1 VTKEERAE
9 RFARRGFAFVLS
21 TVFLLFGTLYLGY
34 WILIS
39 VALNF
44 D

>member
-1 VTKEERAE
+1 VTEQERAD
-9 RFARRGFAFVLS
+9 RFARHGLAFALS
-21 TVFLLFGTLYLGY
+21 TVFLLFATLYLGY

-39 VALNF
+39 VALNY